1 MSSVNDRNYF
11 SIGEVLGLLLEEF
24 PDITISKIRFLESQG
39 LIEPERSASGYRK
52 FSDTEIERLRF
63 ILREQKERYL
73 PLKVIRTRLEG
84 DTSDGAERPHD
95 DSTPRGIRNVPSPGG
110 HPAARKSIA
119 RAPEATSRSTAKK
132 RDDTSS
138 LTRSELLEELLVS
151 PALLK
156 DLTVSGLV
164 KPRIVGEVELYSA
177 SDREIVAV
185 AAKFLELGVDVRH
198 LKGWKHSADR
208 EIALFEQRIVP
219 LLRQRNP
226 ASRDNALVLLNEL
239 MDLGEQLRSALVA
252 AGSRQYTDGR

>member
-1 MSSVNDRNYF
+1 MSSSNYF

-63 ILREQKERYL
+63 ILREQRERYL

-84 DTSDGAERPHD
+84 DTSDGAERPFD
-95 DSTPRGIRNVPSPGG
+95 NSTPRGIRNVSTPSV

-119 RAPEATSRSTAKK
+119 RAPAATARSTAKK

-138 LTRSELLEELLVS
+138 LTRSELLNELLVS

-156 DLTVSGLV
+156 DLIASGLI
-164 KPRIVGEVELYSA
+164 KPRVVGDVELYSA
-177 SDREIVAV
+177 SDRDIVTV
-185 AAKFLELGVDVRH
+185 ASKFLELGIDVRH

>member
-1 MSSVNDRNYF
+1 MNNGNYF

-39 LIEPERSASGYRK
+39 LIEPERTASGYRK

-63 ILREQKERYL
+63 ILREQRERYL

-84 DTSDGAERPHD
+84 DTSDGAERPYD
-95 DSTPRGIRNVPSPGG
+95 DSSPRGIRNVSSPGG
-110 HPAARKSIA
+110 HPAARKTIA
-119 RAPEATSRSTAKK
+119 RAPAATTRSTVKK

-138 LTRSELLEELLVS
+138 LTRSELLDELHVS

-156 DLTVSGLV
+156 DLTASGLV
-164 KPRIVGEVELYSA
+164 KPRVVGEVELYSA

-185 AAKFLELGVDVRH
+185 ASKFLELGIDVRH

-252 AGSRQYTDGR
+252 AGSRQYTEGR

>member
-1 MSSVNDRNYF
+1 MNDRNYF

-84 DTSDGAERPHD
+84 DTSDGAERPYD
-95 DSTPRGIRNVPSPGG
+95 DSTPRGIRNVQSPSG

-119 RAPEATSRSTAKK
+119 RAPEATNRSTSKK

-156 DLTVSGLV
+156 DLTASGLV
-164 KPRIVGEVELYSA
+164 KPRVVGEVELYSA
-177 SDREIVAV
+177 SDREIVSV

-226 ASRDNALVLLNEL
+226 ASRDNALELLNEL

-252 AGSRQYTDGR
+252 AGSRQYTEGR